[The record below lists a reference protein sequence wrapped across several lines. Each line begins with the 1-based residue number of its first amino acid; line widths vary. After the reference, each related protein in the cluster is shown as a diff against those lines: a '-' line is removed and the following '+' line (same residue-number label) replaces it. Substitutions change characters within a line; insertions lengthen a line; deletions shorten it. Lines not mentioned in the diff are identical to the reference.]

1 MNRSSLSVSNESFV
15 LLSRLSTNLRRR
27 GRLLDLVWF
36 QHSPAYA
43 EAVLVLAE
51 QQGSAELND
60 LVRRLRVSLSVPA
73 RGLMHGASSAAA

>member
-43 EAVLVLAE
+43 EAVLELAE
-51 QQGSAELND
+51 QLGSAELND